1 MAFVSVWFFGVHASV
16 CLQSLPDQP
25 FCIGSGLSVAWVL
38 GGGRLSAMRGRKIP
52 QRQLECVART
62 EVVCGACVL
71 SAGSGGQCH
80 DGARLASLLVVS
92 LVLLSVLSLVVWL
105 LIGERWFGPDC

>member
-38 GGGRLSAMRGRKIP
+38 GGGRLFAMRGRKIP
-52 QRQLECVART
+52 QRQLERVART

-71 SAGSGGQCH
+71 SV
-80 DGARLASLLVVS
+80 LAWAASATMGRDLPPFSLCPLFCFRS
-92 LVLLSVLSLVVWL
+92 LAL
-105 LIGERWFGPDC
+105 

>member
-1 MAFVSVWFFGVHASV
+1 MSVWFFGFHASV

-38 GGGRLSAMRGRKIP
+38 GGGSLSAMRGRKIP
-52 QRQLECVART
+52 QRQLERVTGR

-71 SAGSGGQCH
+71 SVLSWAASAMMGR
-80 DGARLASLLVVS
+80 DLLSLLAVS

-105 LIGERWFGPDC
+105 LIGERWFSPDC

>member
-1 MAFVSVWFFGVHASV
+1 MGFRRRQAFCHEGQEDTAEAAGARG
-16 CLQSLPDQP
+16 QD
-25 FCIGSGLSVAWVL
+25 
-38 GGGRLSAMRGRKIP
+38 GGGVWSLCP
-52 QRQLECVART
+52 
-62 EVVCGACVL
+62 VC
-71 SAGSGGQCH
+71 AGSGGQCH